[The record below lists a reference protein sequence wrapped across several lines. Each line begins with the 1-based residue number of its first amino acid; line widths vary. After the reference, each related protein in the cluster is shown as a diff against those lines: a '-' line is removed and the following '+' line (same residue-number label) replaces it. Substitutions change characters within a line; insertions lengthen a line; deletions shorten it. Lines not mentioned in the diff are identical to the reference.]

1 MTYQAA
7 LITGASSGIGEAFA
21 RALPLETDVLLT
33 GRQEPPLKRLAAEL
47 SRPGRRVTY
56 LIADLTRR
64 DAIEELVAAAEGFEI
79 DLLINNA
86 GLGYFGDIAESPT
99 DAEAE
104 MVLVNVVATTAL
116 SSALLPGMLRR
127 AEMLGQR
134 AGIIIVASV
143 VSFFPLPWM
152 TTYAATK
159 AFDLMYALGLAE
171 ELRGRPVD
179 VLALCPGST
188 ASRFAER
195 AGSPTRLALLGHTSA
210 QVASAGLAALG
221 RRHVLVVGLG
231 NRVITMIGRVLPP
244 TLFARIVGLFTRRA
258 RRPYS

>member
-104 MVLVNVVATTAL
+104 MVLVNVVATTLL

-127 AEMLGQR
+127 AETRGRR

-159 AFDLMYALGLAE
+159 AFDLMYALGLGE
-171 ELRGRPVD
+171 ELRGRPID

-188 ASRFAER
+188 RSRFAER
-195 AGSPTRLALLGHTSA
+195 AGSPTRLALFGHTSA
-210 QVASAGLAALG
+210 QVAIAGLAALG
-221 RRHVLVVGLG
+221 RRSVLVVGLG
-231 NRVITMIGRVLPP
+231 NRMITAMARLLPP
-244 TLFARIVGLFTRRA
+244 SLFARIVGVFTRR
-258 RRPYS
+258 R